1 VFKSEVCTQQGGAG
15 MEFSF
20 VEKRNKLTFSWMLL
34 LLRAFSTRMHA
45 GGGAATKCV

>member
-1 VFKSEVCTQQGGAG
+1 VFKSEVCTQQRGAG

-20 VEKRNKLTFSWMLL
+20 VEKRNKLTFSWMMLL

-45 GGGAATKCV
+45 GGAATKCV